1 MLRRRMGKQ
10 SEVYIENF
18 LRTTNQHEQKVEV
31 SEDGD
36 LGLDVS
42 SMSIISSESSKQD
55 EGALY

>member
-1 MLRRRMGKQ
+1 MGKQ